1 MNIPDIARICH
12 GTPTFQVM
20 GNRGQMIR
28 SLNYNRTP
36 DAPNVLDEYI
46 TRQVVNARGFTVS
59 QIDPRLFHE
68 RSEQP
73 NFTYQ
78 VSLSGQLLCSDSV
91 DAGRQ
96 YLLPDA
102 EGRAYWMQ
110 DGRGTRRQFSYDLL
124 GRPVSKVEQAAGQV
138 AHLSERWIYGSRNVS
153 SANNLRGQLLEQQDP
168 AGVQRT
174 AGYSLHGQPLSLARQ
189 LLKSIEPINDWS
201 ADPLLG
207 SQVHTTHWQY
217 TALGEHQV
225 QVDAQGNAQQS
236 VYDVAGQLSAC
247 LLKPSGQTQAL
258 ALQLVEYTA
267 SGQKRRTKQGNGV
280 VTEYVYAPETQR
292 LRQVTSRRPAK
303 NGRPVLLQD
312 LAYEYDPV
320 GNILS
325 VTDHS
330 KDVRYFANQIVAP
343 VSRYGYDALYQL
355 ASASGRES
363 AGLQDRG
370 AQLPDWQH
378 FPKDAGQLLNYSET
392 YTYDRS
398 GNLIDLEHIGA
409 ARYHRKMVVSTTAN
423 RAFPS
428 TQKQPLQASDVPG
441 YFDPCGNL
449 KQLSQ
454 GRSSLQ
460 WDARNQLQQVTLVQ
474 RNEEHD
480 LETYQYGG
488 DGQRVRKQRQRLTS
502 GTRRREEV
510 IYLPGLELRTH
521 YVNDQAE
528 ETLAVI
534 SVGSVRLLHWD
545 TPPAGMKNDAL
556 HYSLDNHLGSS
567 VMELDG
573 QADLITAE
581 EYYPFG
587 GTACWLARSKVEAG
601 YKTVRYSG
609 KERDETGLYYYGYRY
624 YAPWLGRWINPDP
637 AGTVDGLNLYQMVG
651 NNPINYLDPDG
662 RNRISDEFVW
672 SGHMR
677 ALEEASKKGNF
688 AVSFRSAGKA
698 TLDALARGA
707 AAKGHNILEKTIK
720 KSSIEKAYGVKDA
733 PNMLAAVRSAGI
745 EGYVG
750 QWVNNDTELA
760 GIYLSGE
767 NEHDNPIY
775 PIDMKNLES
784 SLASLK
790 SNENWSKIPF
800 TGDYDMHDLITFRG
814 AGRPRTVLTD
824 SKEEQDIIDMMN
836 REVAAVDTNRPFD
849 VKQRNTVRHGPQVN
863 YLSHMVA
870 SESKKVADNGGVQ
883 GAVARPGEFPVAM
896 LDRGRWTVLENI
908 EQLDSY
914 YSSIGARIKESWKPG
929 GTRNF
934 KGGEYVNLGRAPY
947 RSR

>member
-637 AGTVDGLNLYQMVG
+637 AGTVDGLNLYRMVR
-651 NNPINYLDPDG
+651 NNPIALFDSDG
-662 RNRISDEFVW
+662 LAPVDEKPMTVAERMKLF
-672 SGHMR
+672 STP
-677 ALEEASKKGNF
+677 APQ
-688 AVSFRSAGKA
+688 
-698 TLDALARGA
+698 A
-707 AAKGHNILEKTIK
+707 AAQSVSPRRLTPVLAPKP
-720 KSSIEKAYGVKDA
+720 SIETKPLVLTPALPSSGQAANAGGTPPKELKLSAPQQRTTSAEVVTASTTQPRTKFTRPLYRADHRTYEDLQENYSEGFKA
-733 PNMLAAVRSAGI
+733 
-745 EGYVG
+745 
-750 QWVNNDTELA
+750 WVPLDTEQARKFVNFFVGGRDTSGLPKDLIGDIEALGKKPRLRDLSSYIKYKKDHSTVWVSTAINTAA
-760 GIYLSGE
+760 GGQSSDAQLYEISMEL
-767 NEHDNPIY
+767 NEFKIGRGGLEALTGGRSSNTEPSLLLDGSTIDDSKIIALNHGPTEDAEISFLTPI
-775 PIDMKNLES
+775 PMKN
-784 SLASLK
+784 
-790 SNENWSKIPF
+790 
-800 TGDYDMHDLITFRG
+800 
-814 AGRPRTVLTD
+814 
-824 SKEEQDIIDMMN
+824 
-836 REVAAVDTNRPFD
+836 
-849 VKQRNTVRHGPQVN
+849 
-863 YLSHMVA
+863 
-870 SESKKVADNGGVQ
+870 
-883 GAVARPGEFPVAM
+883 
-896 LDRGRWTVLENI
+896 
-908 EQLDSY
+908 
-914 YSSIGARIKESWKPG
+914 IKPY
-929 GTRNF
+929 
-934 KGGEYVNLGRAPY
+934 KGG
-947 RSR
+947 S